1 LIGNYFL
8 ISEDVALKNVYKHD
22 YVLTHVAPSDTVV
35 DANYSVKQVF
45 SGKNIPDHIK
55 EQQSLIIVHYY
66 GFDNR
71 IHRGQIV
78 CNISVADQLKQLFE
92 QLLEVKFPI
101 YSVIPIH
108 AFDWDD
114 DKSMAAN
121 NTSCFNYRKTSSGKW
136 SEHSKGIA
144 IDINPLQNPYI
155 KRNGVS
161 TPDKAIYQKDKK
173 GTILKNSNIVRLF
186 ESINWKWG
194 GNWKWSKDYQHFSV
208 TGR

>member
-1 LIGNYFL
+1 
-8 ISEDVALKNVYKHD
+8 
-22 YVLTHVAPSDTVV
+22 VV

-55 EQQSLIIVHYY
+55 EQQCLIMVHYY

-78 CNISVADQLKQLFE
+78 CNISVADQLKQIFE

-108 AFDWDD
+108 VFDWDD
-114 DKSMAAN
+114 NKSMAAN

-144 IDINPLQNPYI
+144 IDINPLQNHYI
-155 KRNGVS
+155 KRNGAS